1 MTHTGVDSPSA
12 PPMGSMKGTL
22 EIPGTLRTGVATPKR
37 GGKPR
42 GDSNTPTEQWNLSN
56 DTESRL
62 YPALTARDV
71 LHGGEEMRARRRLL
85 HLGSASYDGG
95 PRTRSYRIVALRP
108 SPLHPPRPNK
118 SKKNLLVI
126 VTVASINRSRFLFL
140 LGNCIVHRSRVVF
153 ACLRKVAV
161 ILLHAES
168 AQSLVPARGAWT

>member
-1 MTHTGVDSPSA
+1 
-12 PPMGSMKGTL
+12 MGSMKGTL

-62 YPALTARDV
+62 HPALTARDV

-85 HLGSASYDGG
+85 H
-95 PRTRSYRIVALRP
+95 
-108 SPLHPPRPNK
+108 
-118 SKKNLLVI
+118 LLVI

-168 AQSLVPARGAWT
+168 AQSLVPARGART

>member
-1 MTHTGVDSPSA
+1 
-12 PPMGSMKGTL
+12 MGSMKGTL
-22 EIPGTLRTGVATPKR
+22 EIPGIHRTGVATPKR

-62 YPALTARDV
+62 HPALTARDV

-85 HLGSASYDGG
+85 H
-95 PRTRSYRIVALRP
+95 
-108 SPLHPPRPNK
+108 
-118 SKKNLLVI
+118 LLVI

-140 LGNCIVHRSRVVF
+140 LGNCIVHRRRVVF

-168 AQSLVPARGAWT
+168 AQSLVPARGARK